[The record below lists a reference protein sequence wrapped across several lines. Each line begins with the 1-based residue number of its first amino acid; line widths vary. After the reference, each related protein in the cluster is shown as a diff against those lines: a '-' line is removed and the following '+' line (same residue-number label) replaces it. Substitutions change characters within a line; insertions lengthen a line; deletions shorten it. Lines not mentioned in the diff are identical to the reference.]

1 MRKNSSV
8 LSERAKG
15 GMHMCNKKEL
25 SFSIFMIYSLA
36 DKWKMSPAKVYKI
49 LNSTG
54 ILDDYII
61 KCYDVLHTQGKE
73 YLVEDITD
81 FVKEKGVRKGVMYDC
96 ISWINRN
103 YKKSR
108 CSSFK
113 KVFGFW
119 QRILYYDIRKSG
131 KEMGSR

>member
-1 MRKNSSV
+1 MLTNAMKEEKNSSVGLQIWISGMTESFLLLIFRKKYVEVRKNSSV

-81 FVKEKGVRKGVMYDC
+81 FVKEKGVNV
-96 ISWINRN
+96 
-103 YKKSR
+103 
-108 CSSFK
+108 
-113 KVFGFW
+113 
-119 QRILYYDIRKSG
+119 
-131 KEMGSR
+131 